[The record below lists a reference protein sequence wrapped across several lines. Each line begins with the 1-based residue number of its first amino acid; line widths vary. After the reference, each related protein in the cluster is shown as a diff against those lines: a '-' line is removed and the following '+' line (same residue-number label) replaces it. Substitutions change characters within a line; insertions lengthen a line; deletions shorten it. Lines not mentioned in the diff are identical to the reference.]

1 MKNLVKDFSN
11 HSLVPGCVLISI
23 SGTPESRRQQP
34 FTHDELIAFNQM
46 PAEEIIQWM
55 FDNHII
61 TEDQSNRLKH
71 IENRFLG
78 TFKKLEQKIPE
89 IAQVTNA
96 EEISVKQLARTLFSC
111 RLLWEYMEVL
121 IPPELSYEKT
131 PEGTHDLLQNL
142 SDLFRK
148 IVGGAWGVFFP
159 REEFGLVADA
169 SAQFWT
175 ACLYNNRPED
185 MIQAFQG
192 YFFAPHRD
200 RFLAL
205 NRGQI
210 RKTGMRLQD
219 AISEYIEN
227 SHERFLKL
235 HEAVADNIKLGLDKF
250 FLDMAEIL
258 KKLELPPTV
267 LLFLAHLT
275 QEVCHSFSHID
286 GSLSSK
292 EHRFISYLLKQI
304 DSVCD
309 EHDENESN
317 QHRGSAEDLA
327 QVLAEL
333 DELIGIQEV
342 KDKVRQTANFAK
354 MQQMRLAK
362 GLKAIPT
369 SYHAVYT
376 GNPGTGKTTVA
387 RLMARIYK
395 ALGVL
400 KKGHLVECDRS
411 SLVAEYVGQTAI
423 KTNRMIDTALDGILF
438 IDEAYTLAKQDQD
451 FGREAIDTLLKRME
465 DDRDR
470 LIVIVAGYPEEMEE
484 FVHSNPG
491 LHSRFTRFVEF
502 PDYNP
507 TELCRIFSLLCRRND
522 LRLSSQL
529 KLQLLHHFYQHHEER
544 EEHFGNARLVRNCF
558 EQVVN
563 AQANRLA
570 SLEMPEQD
578 DLVTL
583 QDQDLTSTS
592 EKALE
597 KCKAAR
603 GYQVA
608 CPKCGVSYRW
618 TPELNIMDA
627 ECTSCGTIYNCEFGE
642 PLY

>member
-1 MKNLVKDFSN
+1 MKHLVKDFS
-11 HSLVPGCVLISI
+11 HHTLVPGSILVSI
-23 SGTPESRRQQP
+23 SGTPKSRREHP
-34 FTHDELIAFNQM
+34 FDHAELAAFNQM
-46 PAEEIIQWM
+46 PTDEIIQWM
-55 FDNHII
+55 ADNGII

-71 IENRFLG
+71 VENKFLS
-78 TFKKLEQKIPE
+78 TFKKLELKIPE
-89 IAQVTNA
+89 ISQVTHS

-131 PEGTHDLLQNL
+131 PEGTNDLLQNL

-169 SAQFWT
+169 TAQFWT

-205 NRGQI
+205 NRGQP
-210 RKTGMRLQD
+210 RKTGMRVQD
-219 AISEYIEN
+219 AISEYMEN

-235 HEAVADNIKLGLDKF
+235 HEAVSESIKLGLDKF
-250 FLDMAEIL
+250 FLDVAEIL
-258 KKLELPPTV
+258 KKLDLPPTV

-286 GSLSSK
+286 GSFSSK

-304 DSVCD
+304 NTVCS
-309 EHDENESN
+309 EHDESESN
-317 QHRGSAEDLA
+317 HHRGSAVDLT

-342 KDKVRQTANFAK
+342 KEKVRQTANFAK
-354 MQQMRLAK
+354 MQQMRLSR

-423 KTNRMIDTALDGILF
+423 KTNRMIDAALDGILF
-438 IDEAYTLAKQDQD
+438 IDEAYSLAKQDQD

-470 LIVIVAGYPEEMEE
+470 LIVIVAGDPEEMEE

-502 PDYNP
+502 PDYDP
-507 TELCRIFSLLCRRND
+507 LELCRIFSLLCRRND
-522 LRLSSQL
+522 LRLSPNL
-529 KLQLLHHFYQHHEER
+529 KLQLLHHFYHHHEEKD
-544 EEHFGNARLVRNCF
+544 EHFGNARLVRNCF
-558 EQVVN
+558 EHVVN

-570 SLEMPEQD
+570 TLELPEQD

-583 QDQDLTSTS
+583 VDNDLTSIPA
-592 EKALE
+592 KAME
-597 KCKAAR
+597 NCKAAK
-603 GYQVA
+603 GYKVS
-608 CPKCGVSYRW
+608 CPKCGESYRW
-618 TPELNIMDA
+618 TAELNIMDA
-627 ECTSCGTIYNCEFGE
+627 ECTGCGTIYNCEFGE
-642 PLY
+642 PVF

>member
-1 MKNLVKDFSN
+1 MKNLVKDFS
-11 HSLVPGCVLISI
+11 HHTLVPGSVLISI
-23 SGTPESRRQQP
+23 SGTPASRREHP
-34 FTHDELIAFNQM
+34 FDFAELTAFNQM
-46 PAEEIIQWM
+46 STDEILQWM
-55 FDNHII
+55 LENGVAS
-61 TEDQSNRLKH
+61 EDQVNRLKH
-71 IENRFLG
+71 VEDRFLKA
-78 TFKKLEQKIPE
+78 FKKLEQKIPE

-96 EEISVKQLARTLFSC
+96 EEISVKQLARTMFSC
-111 RLLWEYMEVL
+111 RMLWEYMEVL

-131 PEGTHDLLQNL
+131 AEGTNDLLQSL
-142 SDLFRK
+142 SDLFRR

-159 REEFGLVADA
+159 REEFSLVADA
-169 SAQFWT
+169 TAQFWT

-192 YFFAPHRD
+192 YFFSPHRD
-200 RFLAL
+200 RFLTL
-205 NRGQI
+205 NRGQV
-210 RKTGMRLQD
+210 RKSGFRLQD

-235 HEAVADNIKLGLDKF
+235 HEAVSYSIKLGLDKF
-250 FLDMAEIL
+250 FLDVAEIL

-275 QEVCHSFSHID
+275 QEICHAFSHID

-292 EHRFISYLLKQI
+292 EHRFISYLLQQI
-304 DSVCD
+304 DSVCS
-309 EHDENESN
+309 EHDESKSN
-317 QHRGSAEDLA
+317 HHRGSAEDLA

-333 DELIGIQEV
+333 DDLIGIEEV
-342 KDKVRQTANFAK
+342 KEKVRQTANFAK
-354 MQQMRLAK
+354 MQQMRLSR

-423 KTNRMIDTALDGILF
+423 KTNRMIDAALDGILF

-451 FGREAIDTLLKRME
+451 FGREAIDTLLKRIE

-502 PDYNP
+502 PDYDP
-507 TELCRIFSLLCRRND
+507 LELCRIFSLLCRRND
-522 LRLSSQL
+522 LRLSSEL
-529 KLQLLHHFYQHHEER
+529 KLQLLHHFYLHHEEKD
-544 EEHFGNARLVRNCF
+544 EHFGNARLVRNCF
-558 EQVVN
+558 EHVVN

-570 SLEMPEQD
+570 SVDMPEQD

-583 QDQDLTSTS
+583 VSDDLTSIPD
-592 EKALE
+592 KALE
-597 KCKAAR
+597 KCEAAK
-603 GYQVA
+603 GYKVS
-608 CPKCGVSYRW
+608 CPKCGDSYRW
-618 TPELNIMDA
+618 TAELNIKDA
-627 ECTSCGTIYNCEFGE
+627 ECTRCGTIYNCEFGE
-642 PLY
+642 PVF